1 MLLSDTHLSEVCR
14 DSIFPFREEML
25 QPASIDLVLDRY
37 FLTEQPPEPPTL
49 GSRLFGADEPARFDP
64 KVNNDHRLHRV
75 DVPRGSRLV
84 LGPGDFALASTYERV
99 RVPNNMAA
107 RFEGKSSLGRIGLFT
122 HITAGFIDPGFE
134 GHITLELFNA
144 TKSRVVLYPGMK
156 IGQLCFFELSAPPSR
171 PYGSSKFDSHYQGQE
186 RGPVAS
192 RIDSNFRVY
201 DIYGKGDD
209 NAN

>member
-1 MLLSDTHLSEVCR
+1 MLLSDTHLRKVCR

-25 QPASIDLVLDRY
+25 QPSSIDLVLDRY
-37 FLTEQPPEPPTL
+37 FLTERGPEIPTF
-49 GSRLFGADEPARFDP
+49 GNPLFGEDRPTRFDP
-64 KVNNDHRLHRV
+64 KVNNDHKLHRV
-75 DVPRGSRLV
+75 DVPRGAKFS

-99 RVPNNMAA
+99 RIPDKMAA

-144 TKSRVVLYPGMK
+144 TQSRIVLYPGMK
-156 IGQLCFFELSAPPSR
+156 IGQLCFFELSTLPSY
-171 PYGSSKFDSHYQGQE
+171 PYGSSKFGSHYQGQE

-192 RIDSNFRVY
+192 RIDSNFKVY
-201 DIYGKGDD
+201 DIYGEGDD
-209 NAN
+209 NAD